1 MGLSKDLDY
10 MGKRHFLEKITPW
23 MVEHH
28 MYSKHLGMV
37 GRPDKL
43 ILIDGE
49 IIPSIIKTGD
59 KPRQGIWGYDRLQ
72 LTAYAMLVE
81 EEFEVSVK
89 QGFVEY
95 VRFGELRDAKIKRW
109 DRKRVLLILTRLK
122 KITDGMLPGKSK
134 RAPCE
139 HCGFVDMCNMRK
151 SLLSKFFGD

>member
-1 MGLSKDLDY
+1 MGLSKDLEY

-23 MVEHH
+23 RIEHQ
-28 MYSKHLGMV
+28 MDSKHLGMV

-59 KPRQGIWGYDRLQ
+59 KPRQGIWEHDRLQ

-95 VRFGELRDAKIKRW
+95 ARFGELRDAKIKRW
-109 DRKRVLLILTRLK
+109 DRKRVLLILTRVK
-122 KITDGMLPGKSK
+122 KVMDGALPGKSK
-134 RAPCE
+134 RAPCD
-139 HCGFVDMCNMRK
+139 HCGFVDMCNTRK
-151 SLLSKFFGD
+151 SLLSRFFGD